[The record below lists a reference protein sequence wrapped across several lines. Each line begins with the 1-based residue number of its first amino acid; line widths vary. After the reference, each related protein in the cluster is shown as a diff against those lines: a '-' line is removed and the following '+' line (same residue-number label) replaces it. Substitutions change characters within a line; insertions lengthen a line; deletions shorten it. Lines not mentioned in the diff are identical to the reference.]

1 MSGLI
6 DISELEELRLLL
18 VEECWKL
25 LHTFLEV
32 SMILGP
38 VVALIEVRNDDSPI
52 ILGWLRLRLHGVR
65 KEIYCL
71 VIVIRSLL

>member
-1 MSGLI
+1 
-6 DISELEELRLLL
+6 
-18 VEECWKL
+18 
-25 LHTFLEV
+25 
-32 SMILGP
+32 MILGP

-52 ILGWLRLRLHGVR
+52 ILGRLRLRLHCVS